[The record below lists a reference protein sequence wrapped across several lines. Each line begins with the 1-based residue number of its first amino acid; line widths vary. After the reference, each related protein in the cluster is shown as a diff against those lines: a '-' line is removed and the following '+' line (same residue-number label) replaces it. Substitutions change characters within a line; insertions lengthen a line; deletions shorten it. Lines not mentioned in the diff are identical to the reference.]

1 MSITPE
7 QLKGWQALCDVAT
20 EGPWRTNDKGIVSQ
34 VWYFDDTGTA
44 RVIGSPGMHDAAF
57 IATARTAMPALIAEV
72 QRMQVKHHA
81 DCAWWLCDGAG
92 TADDMHGPHC
102 THPRQACDRDCAS
115 SVPGKEQA

>member
-1 MSITPE
+1 MTITPE
-7 QLKGWQALCDVAT
+7 QLKEWQAVCGAATQGPYGIPVNANRLMDVAL
-20 EGPWRTNDKGIVSQ
+20 I
-34 VWYFDDTGTA
+34 
-44 RVIGSPGMHDAAF
+44 
-57 IATARTAMPALIAEV
+57 AMPALIAEV
-72 QRMQVKHHA
+72 RRLQVKHHA